1 METITAE
8 EWKTKHK
15 DYKTIING
23 QRHILKNI
31 QGSGTCLVPVEVT
44 GMKKVKKMEI

>member
-8 EWKTKHK
+8 EWRTKHR

-31 QGSGTCLVPVEVT
+31 QGSGTCLVPVKVI
-44 GMKKVKKMEI
+44 GMKKIKSPEI